1 MKKHILYPIVTILM
15 FTSCIQKTKTQT
27 VTLLL
32 DVSSVKDIKTVGV
45 RGVEKPFSWGYDMKM
60 EVVKK
65 DSLYKKTFV
74 TETGRLCTEIE
85 FTINGNFE
93 LQNKENRKIYF
104 SDTKTTIIKAKYYV
118 SQ

>member
-1 MKKHILYPIVTILM
+1 MKKHILYSIATILM
-15 FTSCIQKTKTQT
+15 LTSCVQKTKTQT

-32 DVSSVKDIKTVGV
+32 DVASVKDIKTVGV
-45 RGVEKPFSWGYDMKM
+45 RGVEKPFSWDYDMEM

-74 TETGRLCTEIE
+74 TETGCLYTEIK

-104 SDTKTTIIKAKYYV
+104 SNTKTTIIKSKFDV